1 MVFHIEYDFFY
12 LLITDLYMS
21 GHPWMVDDAV
31 APDKPTDSAVLS
43 RLKHF
48 SAMNMFTKMVLKVWR
63 FTDSC

>member
-1 MVFHIEYDFFY
+1 
-12 LLITDLYMS
+12 MS

-48 SAMNMFTKMVLKVWR
+48 AAMNMFTKMVLKVWR